1 MKRKIALLLTMAL
14 GVSCLA
20 GCNAGTAEKSGGQ
33 SSAAAGASTAAGK
46 KENVTISFG
55 THQSGIPSC
64 GVLQDLADQFEEET
78 GIKIDF
84 QVSPDAQWRDL
95 LKVKLDSGEAPDIF
109 CVDADPL
116 SLYSRVRPDETC
128 VDLSGEEW
136 VDRMADYAKECVSYD
151 DKIYAI
157 RFAEPKLNFY
167 NYNKKI
173 FADLGLEIPVT
184 YEEFKTVCQ
193 KIQDSGTIPIY
204 EATQSAWHQC
214 VPLYGSGPYF
224 EKLEPGL
231 YDALNNNEKDIIDV
245 AIMMTILDQMKEF
258 SEL

>member
-157 RFAEPKLNFY
+157 RFAEPKLNF
-167 NYNKKI
+167 
-173 FADLGLEIPVT
+173 
-184 YEEFKTVCQ
+184 
-193 KIQDSGTIPIY
+193 
-204 EATQSAWHQC
+204 
-214 VPLYGSGPYF
+214 
-224 EKLEPGL
+224 
-231 YDALNNNEKDIIDV
+231 
-245 AIMMTILDQMKEF
+245 
-258 SEL
+258 

>member
-1 MKRKIALLLTMAL
+1 MED
-14 GVSCLA
+14 CYE
-20 GCNAGTAEKSGGQ
+20 EKNCTTVNDGPWDILPGRMRQSYGGKEYGPDIIGGRH
-33 SSAAAGASTAAGK
+33 SSRFRQNK
-46 KENVTISFG
+46 NVTLSFG

-64 GVLQDLADQFEEET
+64 GVLQDLAGQFEEET

-136 VDRMADYAKECVSYD
+136 VNRMADYAKECVSYD

-167 NYNKKI
+167 NYNKKYSTI
-173 FADLGLEIPVT
+173 WGWRFLPPTKRLKQSARKFRIPGPSRFTKRRRAHGISAYRSTAADLTLKSWNPAYT
-184 YEEFKTVCQ
+184 TR
-193 KIQDSGTIPIY
+193 
-204 EATQSAWHQC
+204 
-214 VPLYGSGPYF
+214 
-224 EKLEPGL
+224 
-231 YDALNNNEKDIIDV
+231 
-245 AIMMTILDQMKEF
+245 
-258 SEL
+258 